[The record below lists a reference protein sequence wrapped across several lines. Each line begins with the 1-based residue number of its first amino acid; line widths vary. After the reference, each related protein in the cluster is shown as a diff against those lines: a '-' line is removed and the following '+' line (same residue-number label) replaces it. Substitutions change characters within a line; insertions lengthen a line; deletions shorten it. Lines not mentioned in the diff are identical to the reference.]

1 MQAPAVVVS
10 EESMKQ
16 QQREELKQKA
26 FAQGVVKAEDWGN
39 GSYWVQCEDQKWL
52 KASGQYFCRLCE
64 KHLNDASLKD
74 HLSSE
79 HHKKCMHEKLGQHLD
94 QPESAAAAPSTAL
107 VQRCCGAL
115 PEWQKMGRDGLVR
128 CIPCNKVVDDCHI
141 STGDH
146 KRRLASWLEM
156 KKLEN
161 TGYPAPELEC
171 LAWVPSIQ
179 GDETSERWLKCLL
192 CKKFVQDDH
201 SHSGTPLNPQGSR
214 EHQSKLKNYSWY
226 REDVLKERR
235 KYHPCPGHTAPT
247 GPCLATRQAS
257 TPPPLLALPAP
268 PVPPVGPT
276 EPPVPHTPPTAPT
289 LPAAV
294 HVEVHA
300 SDGDVSR
307 GMDLDERPQIA
318 PTEEHQLTKE
328 KLAAEYPQ
336 LYEYVVNL
344 EAMSYQMLFEREELH
359 DFWKDPVH
367 KGGEIIKNHRI
378 LWCGEPLPSFIASL
392 AIHTC
397 SRLQMDLSQARNFCM
412 SFNNKGCHSTSCSCN
427 FFHLCL
433 CCGSG
438 RHGFK
443 DCERSQELLEEAQ
456 HFQQIFGVDPLHP
469 LSKFG
474 GEDLESILL
483 KLVQKDIMP
492 RRNAN
497 ADAVGTASS
506 VEDVTDPSAVFEDP
520 LLLWYANDGQPQVPE
535 AEKLE
540 KLEET
545 QSEGDCETSTEISS
559 NNGSLLPQEWTVEEV
574 ADWLWN
580 LEGDRHRRYVQA
592 FKENLIDG
600 MSLETLT
607 LGDLKELGVTELR
620 NRKIMHQEIQKLFN

>member
-1 MQAPAVVVS
+1 MPAPAVVVS
-10 EESMKQ
+10 EESIKQ

-79 HHKKCMHEKLGQHLD
+79 HHKKCVHEKL
-94 QPESAAAAPSTAL
+94 
-107 VQRCCGAL
+107 
-115 PEWQKMGRDGLVR
+115 
-128 CIPCNKVVDDCHI
+128 
-141 STGDH
+141 GDH

-156 KKLEN
+156 KKLES

-201 SHSGTPLNPQGSR
+201 SHLGTPLNPRGSR

-247 GPCLATRQAS
+247 GPCLATRQAP

-268 PVPPVGPT
+268 PLPPVRPA
-276 EPPVPHTPPTAPT
+276 EPPVPHTPPTAPA

-300 SDGDVSR
+300 SDEDVSR
-307 GMDLDERPQIA
+307 GMDLDERPQDEA

-336 LYEYVVNL
+336 LYEYFLNL

-412 SFNNKGCHSTSCSCN
+412 SFNNKGCHFTSCSCN

-483 KLVQKDIMP
+483 KLVQNDIMP

-506 VEDVTDPSAVFEDP
+506 VEDVTNPSAVEDP
-520 LLLWYANDGQPQVPE
+520 LLLWYADGQPQVPE

-592 FKENLIDG
+592 FQENLIDG

>member
-1 MQAPAVVVS
+1 MPAPAVVVS
-10 EESMKQ
+10 EESMRK

-26 FAQGVVKAEDWGN
+26 FAQGVVEAEDWGN

-79 HHKKCMHEKLGQHLD
+79 HHEKRVHEKLGKHLD
-94 QPESAAAAPSTAL
+94 QPASAAAAPSTAL

-115 PEWQKMGRDGLVR
+115 PEWQKMGADGLVR

-146 KRRLASWLEM
+146 KRRLASWMQM
-156 KKLEN
+156 KKLET

-192 CKKFVQDDH
+192 CKKFVQDDT

-214 EHQSKLKNYSWY
+214 EHQTKLKNYSWY

-247 GPCLATRQAS
+247 GPCLATRQAP

-268 PVPPVGPT
+268 PVPPVRPT
-276 EPPVPHTPPTAPT
+276 EPPAPHTSPTPPT

-294 HVEVHA
+294 HAELHTF
-300 SDGDVSR
+300 DGDVSG
-307 GMDLDERPQIA
+307 GMDLEPQIA
-318 PTEEHQLTKE
+318 PTEKELQLTKE
-328 KLAAEYPQ
+328 KLAEYPQ
-336 LYEYVVNL
+336 LYEYFVNL
-344 EAMSYQMLFEREELH
+344 DAMSYQMLFEREELH
-359 DFWKDPVH
+359 DFWKDPVC
-367 KGGEIIKNHRI
+367 KGGEIIRNHRI

-412 SFNNKGCHSTSCSCN
+412 SFNNKGCHSTSCSCH

-456 HFQQIFGVDPLHP
+456 HFQKIFAVDPLNP
-469 LSKFG
+469 FSKFG

-483 KLVQKDIMP
+483 KQV
-492 RRNAN
+492 
-497 ADAVGTASS
+497 ASS
-506 VEDVTDPSAVFEDP
+506 VEDVNRAVAVEDPDP
-520 LLLWYANDGQPQVPE
+520 LLWYTDGPPQVPE

-540 KLEET
+540 KLETE
-545 QSEGDCETSTEISS
+545 SEGDESTEISS
-559 NNGSLLPQEWTVEEV
+559 VVGSLPQEWTVEEV

-580 LEGDRHRRYVQA
+580 LEGDRHRRYVEA

-607 LGDLKELGVTELR
+607 LSDLKELGVTELR